1 MAAPGKNTAVLDSVI
16 LPLGKYLGDASV
28 TELVINLPGEV
39 GIERGGCWTWASEP
53 SLDFK
58 TLMALATAAAAY
70 TAQDITRENPIVS
83 TIFPTG
89 ERVQIVIPP
98 VVPDETVSITIRKP
112 SSVTMTLDDFEA
124 AGLFRNTHIAQ
135 KKVRQHELD
144 LLKLLRGG
152 HHAAFFDGAVKAK
165 LNILISGATGSGKT
179 TFSKGLIQLIPAEER
194 LLTIEDTR
202 ELIVPQ
208 KNVVHMLYAK
218 DGQGTA
224 NVTAK
229 HLLESALRM
238 RPDRILLQELRD
250 GTAFFYLR
258 NVNSGHPG
266 SITTIHADSAELAF
280 EQLTLLV
287 KESEGGSDLARDD
300 IRALLKM
307 LVDCVVQIKKTDGK
321 FRVTEIYY
329 DPQGRHAA

>member
-1 MAAPGKNTAVLDSVI
+1 MAAPGKNTAVLDSVTR
-16 LPLGKYLGDASV
+16 PLAKYLVDESV

-39 GIERGGCWTWASEP
+39 GIERAGHWTWENEP

-58 TLMALATAAAAY
+58 TLMALATAAAAAY

-89 ERVQIVIPP
+89 ERVQIIVPP

-112 SSVTMTLDDFEA
+112 SSVSMTLDDFEA
-124 AGLFRNTHIAQ
+124 AGLFKNTRIAE
-135 KKVRQHELD
+135 KKVGQHELD
-144 LLKLLRGG
+144 LLTLLRAG
-152 HHAAFFDGAVKAK
+152 HHVAFFDAAVKAK

-218 DGQGTA
+218 DGQR
-224 NVTAK
+224 
-229 HLLESALRM
+229 HR
-238 RPDRILLQELRD
+238 QCYCQ
-250 GTAFFYLR
+250 AFA
-258 NVNSGHPG
+258 G
-266 SITTIHADSAELAF
+266 
-280 EQLTLLV
+280 
-287 KESEGGSDLARDD
+287 K
-300 IRALLKM
+300 RAQ
-307 LVDCVVQIKKTDGK
+307 D
-321 FRVTEIYY
+321 
-329 DPQGRHAA
+329 AS